1 MRSKEIKT
9 LLKTQLKKGSNPEK
23 ELGSIFLWGQP
34 GVGKSAVV
42 TEVAQEEKVGCI
54 DFRLILCDPTD
65 LRGIPI
71 PYTDEKGHQSA
82 KWIAPDELPKG
93 GAGFLFFDD
102 FPTAPPLVQASAYQI
117 AIKPHQLGPYHLP
130 EGYVIVGAG
139 NTLKDRSLARPMP
152 KALSNRFTHIE
163 FEVNLDDW
171 TDWALTHNV
180 NPSVI
185 GFLKYRPELLHAFKP
200 EQSEEAFP
208 TPRTWEMVSRAVDI
222 ITQKGILSQVIAGNV
237 GGGAAAEFG
246 AFLKLQNELPSL
258 DKIFAGENIV
268 PSKLDLKYALVSALA
283 IQAKENQYNRLLEY
297 SDALPEE
304 FAVLMVKMLIS
315 RNQGAVGKAKVW
327 PDWARKHHELIAI

>member
-1 MRSKEIKT
+1 MRPKEIKS
-9 LLKTQLKKGSNPEK
+9 LLKMQLKAGSNPDSEM
-23 ELGSIFLWGQP
+23 GSIFLWGQP

-42 TEVAQEEKVGCI
+42 AEVAKEEKVGCI
-54 DFRLILCDPTD
+54 DFRLVLCDPTD

-71 PYTDEKGHQSA
+71 PYTDAKGNQSA
-82 KWIAPDELPKG
+82 KWIAPDELPRE

-117 AIKPHQLGPYHLP
+117 AIKPHQLGPYRMP
-130 EGYVIVGAG
+130 EKWVIIGAG

-163 FEVNLDDW
+163 YEVNLDDW
-171 TDWALTHNV
+171 SDWALKHSI

-185 GFLKYRPELLHAFKP
+185 GFLKYRPELLMAFKP

-222 ITQKGILSQVIAGNV
+222 ITQKGILSQVIAGDV
-237 GGGAAAEFG
+237 GAGAAAEFG

-258 DKIFAGENIV
+258 DKIFEGENIV

-283 IQAKENQYNRLLEY
+283 IQAKDNQYNRLVEY
-297 SDALPEE
+297 SEFLPEE
-304 FAVLMVKMLIS
+304 FSVLMVKMLMS
-315 RNQGAVGKAKVW
+315 RNREAVGKAKLW
-327 PDWARKHHELIAI
+327 PEWARKHHELIAL

>member
-1 MRSKEIKT
+1 MRPKEIKQ
-9 LLKTQLKKGSNPEK
+9 LLKTQLKKGSNKDK

-42 TEVAQEEKVGCI
+42 IEVAEEEKVGCI

-71 PYTDEKGHQSA
+71 PYTDEKGNQSA
-82 KWIAPDELPKG
+82 KWIAPDELPREG
-93 GAGFLFFDD
+93 EGFLFFDD

-130 EGYVIVGAG
+130 EGWVIIGAG

-171 TDWALTHNV
+171 TDWAFKSGISA
-180 NPSVI
+180 SVI
-185 GFLKYRPELLHAFKP
+185 GFLKYRPELLMAFKP
-200 EQSEEAFP
+200 EASEEAFP
-208 TPRTWEMVSRAVDI
+208 TPRTWEMVSRAVDTI
-222 ITQKGILSQVIAGNV
+222 SQKGILSQVIAGDV
-237 GGGAAAEFG
+237 GAGAAAEFG

-258 DKIFAGENIV
+258 DSIFNGENIV
-268 PSKLDLKYALVSALA
+268 PTKIDLKYALVSALA
-283 IQAKENQYNRLLEY
+283 TRAKEAQYNRLLEY
-297 SDALPEE
+297 SEHLPEE

-315 RNQGAVGKAKVW
+315 RNREAVGKTKLW
-327 PDWARKHHELIAI
+327 SSWCRKHQDIVMI